1 MNKALTNKDSSTA
14 LKHDCGMYGNCPDML
29 ELFRRIK
36 KVAQTDSAVL
46 IQGEC
51 GTGKE
56 LVAKAVHE
64 ASSRKEE
71 KLISVNC
78 AAIPNTL
85 IESELFG
92 HEKDAFPGAVTERT
106 GLVAAADKGTLFL
119 DEIAELPLAV
129 QAQLLRVVQ
138 DHEFRRVGSVVSQK
152 VDIRLVAATHKDL
165 QAEVQKGL
173 FREDLFYRI
182 NVMTLVIPPLRNRG
196 SDVVQLADHKL
207 ALCCERMHIPRKKF
221 SADAIQAIAA
231 YAWPG
236 NVRELVN
243 VIKQAVTLTEGP
255 EIPRQ
260 LLGLNLDSTTPSE
273 PMAEIP
279 AMEDEHLSAKKL
291 SLKEYFQRFVLE
303 HQGHLNETELAKK
316 LGISRKCLWERRQ
329 RFNIPRKK
337 SASGG

>member
-1 MNKALTNKDSSTA
+1 MNSTVTTDNTSTG
-14 LKHDCGMYGNCPDML
+14 LKNDCGMYGCCPDML

-36 KVAQTDSAVL
+36 KVAQTDSSVL

-56 LVAKAVHE
+56 LVAKAVHK
-64 ASSRKEE
+64 ASSRKNE
-71 KLISVNC
+71 KLISLNC

-92 HEKDAFPGAVTERT
+92 HEKDAFPGAVSDRT
-106 GLVAAADKGTLFL
+106 GLVEAADKGTLFL
-119 DEIAELPLAV
+119 DEIAELPLAT

-138 DHEFRRVGSVVSQK
+138 DQEFRKVGSVVSQK

-182 NVMTLVIPPLRNRG
+182 NVMTLFIPPLRNRG
-196 SDVVQLADHKL
+196 SDIVQLADHKL
-207 ALCCERMHIPRKKF
+207 ALCCERMKLPRKKF
-221 SADAIQAIAA
+221 SAEATQAIAA

-243 VIKQAVTLTEGP
+243 VIKQAVILTEGP

-260 LLGLNLDSTTPSE
+260 LLGLNLEPTTE
-273 PMAEIP
+273 PKPLPESP
-279 AMEDEHLSAKKL
+279 VNEDEHLSAKKL
-291 SLKEYFQRFVLE
+291 SLKEYFRRFVLE
-303 HQGHLNETELAKK
+303 HQGQLNETELAKK

-337 SASGG
+337 AGSGG